1 MTLSAIVDFEP
12 HINALSR
19 KVRSSKTDV
28 GAARRRHQTFS
39 VMKADNHPKIISV
52 SLQLR
57 FGTTDQH

>member
-12 HINALSR
+12 HINAVSR
-19 KVRSSKTDV
+19 KVRSSKTDD
-28 GAARRRHQTFS
+28 QTFY